1 MIRSFRRS
9 ARIKTANV
17 SSSSSASSSSTTSS
31 MAPNHIPAVG
41 SEPLSPPNTTAQQA
55 FAVTSSGSRGISSLR
70 RALEETTEMR
80 RTEDDKNEGASDG
93 ESVGERQELG
103 PKGNRPNGWY
113 SWMWR
118 NNTTGSRKNG
128 DGSEDDSMK
137 RQQQK
142 QNGESDADSAAKE
155 STAPSDKGPETKQG
169 DGSGNG
175 NGGGEGNRDQGSGNN
190 TKKEN
195 EQNAAKSKPKKDAE
209 VTPPPPPPPQSQPP
223 PQEGSSQKQN
233 GEDEDAESTA
243 SSTTVKERASWY
255 SLFTK
260 SSNNKQQQSSESSDV
275 DTDDQQP
282 PPSSSSKT
290 WAFWSSTKN
299 KDDGEMAIT
308 GEASEDHPKHAREPE
323 IREEQQKAPPKKQQ
337 KVSRRPNIVG
347 PTADEC
353 FPVYTQTRRLKSS
366 MRKLSEYIAP
376 ALKNPAETHLYDP
389 LYRSSPKMIHK
400 TVVIGVHG
408 FFPARV
414 VRSIL
419 GEPTGTSIKFAND
432 GAAAVQR
439 WADEK
444 GFKVEI
450 EKIAL
455 EGEGKV
461 MNRVEKLYTLL
472 QNWISHIHDADFIF
486 FAAHSQGTPVAV
498 HLLARLVEEGHVE
511 HKQIALLGMAGIS
524 LGPMSGLD
532 QKLVMKAYSSI
543 ESDSLSELFQFQDPD
558 SFQSRKYLDSL
569 RTIIAHNSK
578 IVFIGSMNDQLVPLY
593 SSTCIHLSHP
603 NIYRAVYVDGQ
614 DVAPEFISTL
624 VTLALRLRNIGSSD
638 HGVIKEISGA
648 LSGTLTGGGHSKIYD
663 EGRVYDLALRHALE
677 TTDPGS
683 NVPVKLASDFK
694 VPKSNNNP
702 YLLPWCMRGLLSEAL
717 TRESLTGH
725 LNELYNEFEQWKP
738 ETKILKDMKYRLS
751 AIQAKL

>member
-1 MIRSFRRS
+1 MIRSFSRS
-9 ARIKTANV
+9 ARIKTSNV
-17 SSSSSASSSSTTSS
+17 PSSSSTPTSS

-41 SEPLSPPNTTAQQA
+41 PEPLSPPNTTAQQV

-70 RALEETTEMR
+70 RVLEETAEMHG
-80 RTEDDKNEGASDG
+80 TKDDKSEERSETEGVGDGHNEL
-93 ESVGERQELG
+93 R

-118 NNTTGSRKNG
+118 NSTTGSKKNG
-128 DGSEDDSMK
+128 EGSEDEVM
-137 RQQQK
+137 K
-142 QNGESDADSAAKE
+142 QNEESDRESVMKE
-155 STAPSDKGPETKQG
+155 SRASPSNKGPETRSGESNG
-169 DGSGNG
+169 DDNKDPGA
-175 NGGGEGNRDQGSGNN
+175 EK
-190 TKKEN
+190 TKKKDSSGGKNKDN
-195 EQNAAKSKPKKDAE
+195 EQPAAKSKTKDADE
-209 VTPPPPPPPQSQPP
+209 ETPPPQSRQQAPP
-223 PQEGSSQKQN
+223 PPENSYQN
-233 GEDEDAESTA
+233 QDVEDEGADDTESTEP
-243 SSTTVKERASWY
+243 STVKERTSWY
-255 SLFTK
+255 SLFKKNNYTK
-260 SSNNKQQQSSESSDV
+260 QQQQSSESSDA
-275 DTDDQQP
+275 DTDDQQ

-290 WAFWSSTKN
+290 WAFWSSTNNKN
-299 KDDGEMAIT
+299 DGELAVT

-323 IREEQQKAPPKKQQ
+323 FKEEQQKAPPKKQQ
-337 KVSRRPNIVG
+337 KTSRRPNIVG

-376 ALKNPAETHLYDP
+376 ALKNSSETHLYDP
-389 LYRSSPKMIHK
+389 LYRSSPKTIHK

-419 GEPTGTSIKFAND
+419 GEPTGTSIKFANE

-461 MNRVEKLYTLL
+461 MNRAEKLYTLL
-472 QNWISHIHDADFIF
+472 QNWISHIHNADFIF

-498 HLLARLVEEGHVE
+498 HLLARLVEEGHVDGK
-511 HKQIALLGMAGIS
+511 HIALLGMAGIS

-532 QKLVMKAYSSI
+532 QKLVMRAYSSI

-593 SSTCIHLSHP
+593 SSTCVHLGHP

-717 TRESLTGH
+717 TRESLAGH
-725 LNELYNEFEQWKP
+725 LNELYTEFEQWKP

>member
-1 MIRSFRRS
+1 MIRSFSRS
-9 ARIKTANV
+9 ARIRTANV
-17 SSSSSASSSSTTSS
+17 TSSSSSTSSSGAST
-31 MAPNHIPAVG
+31 AQNHIPAG
-41 SEPLSPPNTTAQQA
+41 DSEPLSPPNTTAQQA

-70 RALEETTEMR
+70 RVLEETTEMR
-80 RTEDDKNEGASDG
+80 KAKNDKKEEASDSESIG
-93 ESVGERQELG
+93 EEQNEKG
-103 PKGNRPNGWY
+103 PKGPSGWY

-118 NNTTGSRKNG
+118 NNTSGSRRND
-128 DGSEDDSMK
+128 DGSDDTSMK
-137 RQQQK
+137 K
-142 QNGESDADSAAKE
+142 QNGESDGE
-155 STAPSDKGPETKQG
+155 SVATKSTTPSDKGPETTKQRE
-169 DGSGNG
+169 DTNG
-175 NGGGEGNRDQGSGNN
+175 KGEDTKDQRSE
-190 TKKEN
+190 KKQKKNDEQDDKKMEN
-195 EQNAAKSKPKKDAE
+195 EQNTANLESKKDGDA
-209 VTPPPPPPPQSQPP
+209 VTQPQSQPP
-223 PQEGSSQKQN
+223 PPEVSSQQN
-233 GEDEDAESTA
+233 GEHEATVSTA
-243 SSTTVKERASWY
+243 SSTVKERASWY
-255 SLFTK
+255 SLFK
-260 SSNNKQQQSSESSDV
+260 KNNNNRQQQPQSSESSDV

-282 PPSSSSKT
+282 PTSSSKT

-299 KDDGEMAIT
+299 KNDGEMAIT

-323 IREEQQKAPPKKQQ
+323 FKEEQQKAPPKKQQ

-376 ALKNPAETHLYDP
+376 ALKNPAETHLHDP
-389 LYRSSPKMIHK
+389 LYRTSPKMIHK

-419 GEPTGTSIKFAND
+419 GEPTGTSIKFANE

-511 HKQIALLGMAGIS
+511 RKQIALLGMAGIS

-532 QKLVMKAYSSI
+532 QKLVMRAYSSI

-569 RTIIAHNSK
+569 RTIIEHNSK

-663 EGRVYDLALRHALE
+663 EGRVYDLSIRHALE
-677 TTDPGS
+677 TTDPGP
-683 NVPVKLASDFK
+683 NVPVKLSSDFK

-717 TRESLTGH
+717 TRESLAGH

-751 AIQAKL
+751 AIQSKL